1 MNKKVVRTTLICL
14 GIILGLIL
22 IENAIRGS
30 VKVAE
35 HVKNNSEIK
44 KEQKAYEASDE
55 YKEDTYVEKCIK
67 SAFEYLKNE
76 NYEAIYGMITPE
88 YKDFKQTNGIEELK
102 KQIQDYIGTFDTV
115 SLLDYK
121 TLYERYSCKVAVTTN
136 GKMNVK
142 KVIVTPKNDGNF
154 TIIFDD
160 VDMIISGDKRH
171 NYTDKKI
178 KFNILYEVKYPD
190 CKIYVADVTNIS
202 DKLIEGTFE
211 DSSIYRTDKVGY
223 KPSQDSS
230 INVSIAPNETAR
242 VNLIFED
249 INTTSYALDSYME
262 ISLKGKDG
270 KIISKTSIS
279 MDEDYYL

>member
-1 MNKKVVRTTLICL
+1 MNKRVVKSTLICL

-22 IENAIRGS
+22 IENVIRSS
-30 VKVAE
+30 VKVVE

-44 KEQKAYEASDE
+44 KEQKEYEASDE
-55 YKEDTYVEKCIK
+55 YKEDNYVEKCIK
-67 SAFEYLKNE
+67 LAFEYLKNE
-76 NYEAIYGMITPE
+76 DYEALYDMITPE
-88 YKDFKQTNGIEELK
+88 YKDFKQLTGIEELK
-102 KQIQDYIGTFDTV
+102 KQIQDYIGAFETA

-121 TLYERYSCKVAVTTN
+121 NLYERYNCKVAITNN

-142 KVIVTPKNDGNF
+142 KVMATPKNDGTF

-160 VDMIISGDKRH
+160 IDMIISGDERH
-171 NYTDKKI
+171 NYSDKKI

-223 KPSQDSS
+223 KPVQDTS

-249 INTTSYALDSYME
+249 VNTTSYALDSYME

-279 MDEDYYL
+279 MDEDYFL

>member
-1 MNKKVVRTTLICL
+1 MNKKIVKGVLICL
-14 GIILGLIL
+14 GIIIGLIL

-44 KEQKAYEASDE
+44 KEQKEYEASDE
-55 YKEDTYVEKCIK
+55 YKEDNYVEKCIK

-88 YKDFKQTNGIEELK
+88 YKDFKQLKGVEELK
-102 KQIQDYIGTFDTV
+102 KQIQDYLGTFDTA

-121 TLYERYSCKVAVTTN
+121 TLYERYSCKVALTSN

-142 KVIVTPKNDGNF
+142 KVMVTPKDNGDF

-160 VDMIISGDKRH
+160 IDTIIVGDKRH

-178 KFNILYEVKYPD
+178 KFNILYEVKYSD
-190 CKIYVADVTNIS
+190 RKIYVADVTNIS
-202 DKLIEGTFE
+202 DKQIEGTFE
-211 DSSIYRTDKVGY
+211 DSSIYRTDKVAY
-223 KPSQDSS
+223 KPQKDDS

-242 VNLIFED
+242 VNLIFND
-249 INTTSYALDSYME
+249 VSTTSYALDSYME

-270 KIISKTSIS
+270 KVISKTSIS
-279 MDEDYYL
+279 MDEDYLW